1 MKHWWSQ
8 RQARERWTLSA
19 GALVALLVL
28 AWALLWEPLATSRD
42 ALRAD
47 VQRQAAELA
56 WMRPA
61 VAEAVARGGVDAP
74 VADGRSLLARI
85 DAGVRE
91 AGLGN
96 QLVAVEPQGNGRVSV
111 RLNQADF
118 DRFAVWLEQQVR
130 SGLLVE
136 SLSVQRAAGGA
147 DIRVELREGRS

>member
-1 MKHWWSQ
+1 MKQWWSQ
-8 RQARERWTLSA
+8 RQARERWTLAA
-19 GALVALLVL
+19 GTLVALLVL
-28 AWALLWEPLATSRD
+28 AWALVWEPLVDSRD

-61 VAEAVARGGVDAP
+61 VSEAMARGGVDAP
-74 VADGRSLLARI
+74 VADGRSLLARL

-111 RLNQADF
+111 RLSQADF
-118 DRFAVWLEQQVR
+118 DRFALWLEQQVR
-130 SGLLVE
+130 AGLTVE
-136 SLSVQRAAGGA
+136 SLSVQRAASGV
-147 DIRVELREGRS
+147 DIRVELREGLS